1 MRFDP
6 AAFWHSIADRLP
18 AREALPNIGLPSLT
32 IPSLRLPS
40 LALPSLTAIVASSSA
55 ALATAIV
62 GYVVWTGGES
72 PPSDEV
78 VVNSPVFKTV
88 ALTPPMP
95 VPAARPRARDAA
107 DAPHDDATANAQ
119 GADGLT
125 DPDRFADQVSVVR
138 AVQQQLKRAGCYS
151 GRVNGVWSPS
161 TRKAMAAF
169 TTVVNARLPV
179 NRADPVLLVLIE
191 SNPAALCSPDCARD
205 GGEACGAPAA
215 AQGARPQLATL
226 DSQPATPEDGRED
239 LPARRT
245 VTDDTPEAAP
255 PALAEEDPAQPE
267 SRAEA
272 PLPRARETENR
283 EIAAVDPEPSAS
295 DPGLETAALPA
306 AAAASAVSR
315 KAARPDRPR
324 VARRYKKQPSF
335 SRQVSKGFKSL
346 QRSLNKLF

>member
-18 AREALPNIGLPSLT
+18 ARDALPNLPLPSL
-32 IPSLRLPS
+32 SLPS
-40 LALPSLTAIVASSSA
+40 FGLPSLTAIVASSSA
-55 ALATAIV
+55 AFATAIV

-88 ALTPPMP
+88 ALTPPAP

-107 DAPHDDATANAQ
+107 DAPHDDDTANAQ
-119 GADGLT
+119 GADGLA

-205 GGEACGAPAA
+205 GGEVCGAPAA
-215 AQGARPQLATL
+215 AQDARPQLATL
-226 DSQPATPEDGRED
+226 KEGRED
-239 LPARRT
+239 RSAERT
-245 VTDDTPEAAP
+245 VADDTPEAAP
-255 PALAEEDPAQPE
+255 PALADEDPAQPE

-272 PLPRARETENR
+272 PLPRARETETRETENR
-283 EIAAVDPEPSAS
+283 EMAAVDPEPSAS
-295 DPGLETAALPA
+295 EPGLETAALPA

>member
-18 AREALPNIGLPSLT
+18 ARDALPSIGLPSLT

-95 VPAARPRARDAA
+95 VPAARPRARDVA
-107 DAPHDDATANAQ
+107 DAPHDDDTANAQ
-119 GADGLT
+119 GADGLA

-215 AQGARPQLATL
+215 AQDARPQLATL
-226 DSQPATPEDGRED
+226 KEGRENRS
-239 LPARRT
+239 AERT
-245 VTDDTPEAAP
+245 VADDTPEAAP
-255 PALAEEDPAQPE
+255 PALADEDPAQPE

-272 PLPRARETENR
+272 PLPRARETETR

-295 DPGLETAALPA
+295 EAGLETAALPA

>member
-18 AREALPNIGLPSLT
+18 ARDALPSIGLPSLT

-55 ALATAIV
+55 ALAMAIV

-107 DAPHDDATANAQ
+107 DAPHDDDTANAQ
-119 GADGLT
+119 GADGLA

-226 DSQPATPEDGRED
+226 KEGRED
-239 LPARRT
+239 RAAERT
-245 VTDDTPEAAP
+245 VADDTPEVAP
-255 PALAEEDPAQPE
+255 PALADEDPAQPE

-283 EIAAVDPEPSAS
+283 EMAAVDPEPAAS
-295 DPGLETAALPA
+295 EPDLETAALPA

>member
-1 MRFDP
+1 M
-6 AAFWHSIADRLP
+6 
-18 AREALPNIGLPSLT
+18 
-32 IPSLRLPS
+32 
-40 LALPSLTAIVASSSA
+40 
-55 ALATAIV
+55 LATAIV

-107 DAPHDDATANAQ
+107 DPRARDAADAPHDDDTANAQ
-119 GADGLT
+119 GADGLA

-215 AQGARPQLATL
+215 AQDARPQLATL
-226 DSQPATPEDGRED
+226 KEGRED
-239 LPARRT
+239 RAAERT
-245 VTDDTPEAAP
+245 VADDTPEVAP
-255 PALAEEDPAQPE
+255 PALADEDPAQPE

-272 PLPRARETENR
+272 PPPSARETETRETENR
-283 EIAAVDPEPSAS
+283 ETENREMAAVDPEPSAS
-295 DPGLETAALPA
+295 EPGLETAALPA